1 MEAKALFIIVIISLL
16 SVAGLKRAAISS
28 RMEVLFAL
36 MILGCIWGGVL
47 LGANQIKGQATVS
60 RFVADSGKIYRVLD
74 SGKVLKL
81 ETEGTGQ
88 VIMVPVS
95 MTKKAA

>member
-28 RMEVLFAL
+28 RMEVLFSLAL
-36 MILGCIWGGVL
+36 LVCIWGGIL
-47 LGANQIKGQATVS
+47 CGAQHLSGQPKQS
-60 RFVADSGKIYRVLD
+60 RFVAYSGKIYRVLD